1 MHNVYYINH
10 ISRQIHAAT
19 LLFVYCATTQP
30 SHRGAVSHI
39 ECQSYNHFFHAFV
52 NFRVFSCVCRVL
64 LASVSYLG
72 GASQPSSRLQRK
84 LAHGERPLSRALL
97 RRLDRQLVLG
107 ECSAQGAR
115 LLGSEILRL
124 ESLVLVELAKVL
136 LLRLIDDGEH
146 SRDRLAHV
154 ATAAATT
161 KQVQAKCE
169 SFVIFVSIL
178 YSCLARVATAATT
191 KPSRYRLHARAS

>member
-1 MHNVYYINH
+1 MSL
-10 ISRQIHAAT
+10 ISAVQ
-19 LLFVYCATTQP
+19 
-30 SHRGAVSHI
+30 AVSWR
-39 ECQSYNHFFHAFV
+39 CNNPS
-52 NFRVFSCVCRVL
+52 
-64 LASVSYLG
+64 LG

-124 ESLVLVELAKVL
+124 ESLVLVELAKVF

-161 KQVQAKCE
+161 KLVQAKCE
-169 SFVIFVSIL
+169 SFLIFVSIL
-178 YSCLARVATAATT
+178 YSCLAHVATAAATT
-191 KPSRYRLHARAS
+191 EQVQTKCFTITAS